1 MRQYNSQLVRIK
13 YLLSRVFHL
22 LINFKFF
29 DILKKTYGYFI
40 GSTKIDLDKLTVDKD
55 LSLDDLFLKF
65 GTDKGSLDGKK
76 TYDYFE
82 KNKKKNKQYNNY
94 LEWINR
100 KDLKNFEYQFGH
112 DFTPFYE
119 KYFGP
124 IKDKPL
130 RILEIGVANG
140 HSIASWFNYFPNAE
154 ITAAD
159 MKKDYYFFYKA
170 KRIKYETLDCMNDKQ
185 VENFLNRNEKF
196 DIIIDDSD
204 HTYDFFTNNIK
215 KFYPA
220 VKSGGIY
227 VLEDFRNQDTLLGL
241 AKRYNE
247 AAGKRLL
254 HNNHLLMDEMFNLIK
269 NKKLFDHYILD
280 KNTVKKIVDT
290 IENIEI
296 HYGDNPSSGIAFMF
310 KK

>member
-1 MRQYNSQLVRIK
+1 MERI
-13 YLLSRVFHL
+13 
-22 LINFKFF
+22 
-29 DILKKTYGYFI
+29 
-40 GSTKIDLDKLTVDKD
+40 
-55 LSLDDLFLKF
+55 
-65 GTDKGSLDGKK
+65 
-76 TYDYFE
+76 
-82 KNKKKNKQYNNY
+82 
-94 LEWINR
+94 
-100 KDLKNFEYQFGH
+100 
-112 DFTPFYE
+112 
-119 KYFGP
+119 
-124 IKDKPL
+124 
-130 RILEIGVANG
+130 
-140 HSIASWFNYFPNAE
+140 
-154 ITAAD
+154 
-159 MKKDYYFFYKA
+159 KKDYYFFYKA

-280 KNTVKKIVDT
+280 KNTAIELIVYNIQGRKLQTLVKGFKFAGYHSINWNASNYPNGVYLIRLESST
-290 IENIEI
+290 YIETQKVLLI
-296 HYGDNPSSGIAFMF
+296 
-310 KK
+310 K